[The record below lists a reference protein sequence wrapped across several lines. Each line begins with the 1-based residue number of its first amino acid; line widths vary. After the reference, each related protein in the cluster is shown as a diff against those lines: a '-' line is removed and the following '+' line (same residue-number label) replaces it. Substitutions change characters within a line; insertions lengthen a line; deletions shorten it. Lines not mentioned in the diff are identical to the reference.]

1 MRAGKLKLVVL
12 PLWSVDVYGELAV
25 LASSKNPDRRCGSPI
40 GHGAIDL
47 LWTQGLAFRSK
58 RGKKK
63 KRKRREERSSG
74 TVSIGEDG
82 EREDG
87 GRAPRHLRAG
97 RRRAH
102 GLNVPGRPP

>member
-12 PLWSVDVYGELAV
+12 PLWSVDMYGELAV

-47 LWTQGLAFRSK
+47 LWTRGLGFRSK

-63 KRKRREERSSG
+63 KRKRREERREKKQRDSEHWRG
-74 TVSIGEDG
+74 WR
-82 EREDG
+82 ERGWRELS
-87 GRAPRHLRAG
+87 AWTSP
-97 RRRAH
+97 
-102 GLNVPGRPP
+102 